1 MLQFPANECILRVW
15 SQQSDDG
22 DDVNDSSAQPHPSA
36 SPQARSAPQRVV
48 KQCRRSTVAACGL
61 GRRHVGA
68 TAAAAAATANDTDEQ
83 RGAHVN
89 AEANENG
96 QHQEANKD
104 AETAWQSKQQQERI
118 RQRQH

>member
-68 TAAAAAATANDTDEQ
+68 TAAAATANDTDEQ